1 MGCGVW
7 RLRVGRRVSG
17 RLLASVGVVVLAAGS
32 LVAVG
37 VSPAGATNVTTEAEF
52 KTAWQLGTT
61 TFIDLLNDI
70 TITCAS
76 GEPTRSSATA
86 IVVNGNGHVL
96 TQACANKR
104 VLEQMLAGKVT
115 LTSITVTGGT
125 TGAGLGGAALHTQG
139 DVLVQ
144 HATLT
149 GNHSGGEGGAI
160 NTVAPGMGTV
170 TVEDSA
176 ITDNTAGGSGGA
188 IAAQG
193 RVTIT
198 NSTLSGNTTVGS
210 GGAIRAYDGATI
222 VNSTLSNNTASGGGG
237 AISVENFLD
246 LIFATVVD
254 NSGAI
259 SDNLD
264 FSAGTLFASFGS
276 VVALR
281 SPPVGSNCLFEVDPG
296 IHSSFGYN
304 VDDDGSCDFGA
315 GPGDRSNFLT
325 ALGLGALA
333 NNGGPTQT
341 RLPQTGSPLIDSI
354 PNAACQTVA
363 IITTDQRGLARPSP
377 PGGACDVGAV
387 EVQRG
392 GAGGGGNG
400 SSTTPSSAGG
410 AAVAA
415 TPILVVPKFTG

>member
-1 MGCGVW
+1 V
-7 RLRVGRRVSG
+7 RRRVGG
-17 RLLASVGVVVLAAGS
+17 RLFGLVGAAALLAGS

-37 VSPAGATNVTTEAEF
+37 VSPAGATNATTEANF
-52 KTAWQLGTT
+52 KTAWETVGT

-96 TQACANKR
+96 TQTCPNKR
-104 VLEQMLAGKVT
+104 VLEQTLAGKVT

-125 TGAGLGGAALHTQG
+125 PGLGGAALHTQG

-160 NTVAPGMGTV
+160 NTVPPGTGTV

-198 NSTLSGNTTVGS
+198 NSTLSGNMTGGN

-222 VNSTLSNNTASGGGG
+222 VNSTLSNNVASGGGG
-237 AISVENFLD
+237 AISAGSFID
-246 LIFATVVD
+246 LVYATVVD
-254 NSGAI
+254 NSGSV

-264 FSAGTLFASFGS
+264 FDSNAAFGSFGS

-281 SPPVGSNCLFEVDPG
+281 SPPVGVNCFFTVPFG
-296 IHSSFGYN
+296 VHVSFGYN
-304 VDDDGSCDFGA
+304 VDDDGSCDFTSFGL
-315 GPGDRSNFLT
+315 GDRSNFLT

-333 NNGGPTQT
+333 DNGGPTQT

-354 PNAACQTVA
+354 PNAACQSVA
-363 IITTDQRGLARPSP
+363 IIPTDQRGLARPSP

-410 AAVAA
+410 AAAVAA
-415 TPILVVPKFTG
+415 TPILVVPRFTG